1 MLLVSL
7 VTGFFRGKSKKHLG
21 QQRCFE
27 SGTTKRVVSG
37 PAVGK
42 SGAAGPQG
50 GGWVM
55 LGGKLAHAQ
64 LGMAVPVRVPGKVL
78 LPRFRL
84 EMVFKEV
91 M

>member
-7 VTGFFRGKSKKHLG
+7 VTGSFRGKSKKRLG
-21 QQRCFE
+21 RQRCFD

-37 PAVGK
+37 PTVSK
-42 SGAAGPQG
+42 SRAAGLQG

-55 LGGKLAHAQ
+55 LGGKLTHAQ
-64 LGMAVPVRVPGKVL
+64 LGMAVPVCVPGKALVL
-78 LPRFRL
+78 CFRL